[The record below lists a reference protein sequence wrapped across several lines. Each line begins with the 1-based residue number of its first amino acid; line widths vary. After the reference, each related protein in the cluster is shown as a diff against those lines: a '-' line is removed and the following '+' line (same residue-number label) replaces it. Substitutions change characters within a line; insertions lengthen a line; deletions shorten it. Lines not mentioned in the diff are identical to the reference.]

1 MFNTRN
7 SLVIIRYQSGELM
20 SYLAFDISKYH
31 DFKQVKDRFIH
42 HNQDLVTGISGSQK
56 SLTIAGFVWDQPD
69 QHLII
74 SHSNSQANRLALD
87 LESMLGSNNVAFF
100 PSNQLF
106 PHEEAYEPEVTAE
119 RVEVLGR
126 ILQQER
132 LIVVTS
138 WEAMQRRLIPPD
150 KFLKFV
156 IKLRLGF
163 EVSLSSILIQ
173 LAVMGYERVDLVQAI
188 GQFSHR
194 GDILD
199 VFPLNQDQPI
209 RLEFFGDEI
218 DSIRGFDINTQLS
231 SQNIESVSILPVR
244 EGLWHLEQFQ
254 MSVPL
259 IAEALAEQVK
269 HLENVGRIT
278 EAESLTNKIN
288 EALERLTDGHQ
299 LAGADQFLPWVQPEL
314 VAILDYMPDAKVILD
329 EPVRGRD
336 SYRLLFEETVEIFG
350 NFLEKGVVL
359 PKEQEIFLSLE
370 ELENRI
376 WSKQPWSFSLLAKSP
391 KGLAPTRTVTLPFKT
406 PPSFHSKIE
415 QLVDELNSRLR
426 NGWTIILAVSLKE
439 KARRLREI
447 LREHGISSSF
457 CIEGTDKPPERQS
470 IRIEVRDVETGLEW
484 LPGKLLLLTEIEI
497 YGRPKKRYQARFSEE
512 GVKLSSFTDLK
523 IGDYVVHIN
532 HGIGQYKGIDTLE
545 IAGGHR
551 DYLKIQYAGEDRL
564 FVPTDQINLLQKYIG
579 VEDAPPKLN
588 KLGGG
593 DWQKVKN
600 RVKESIR
607 DLAEEL
613 LDLYA
618 QREVTPGYE
627 FSTDTVWQHELEESF
642 YFEETP
648 DQLRAISEIK
658 KDMERP
664 KPMDRLLCGDVGY
677 GKTEVAMRAAFKAIM
692 DGKQVGVLVPTT
704 ILAQQHFLT
713 FRERFAGFPVNIK
726 LLSRFQT
733 TKEQNKVI
741 AGVLSGE
748 VDLLIGTHRL
758 LSVDVHFKDL
768 GLLIV
773 DEEQRF
779 GVVHKEKIKELR
791 KNVDVLTLTA
801 TPIPRTLHM
810 SLVGI
815 RDISLI
821 ETPPRDRYPIRTYVM
836 EYNEEVIR
844 EAIQRELDRQG
855 QVYFVYNRIETIEKM
870 AGYLQ
875 NLLPKAR
882 ITIAHGQLDEDQL
895 ERVMLD
901 FYDNEAD
908 ILVCTTIIETGLDIS
923 NVNTLIVYDADR
935 FGLAQ
940 LYQLRGRVGRSN
952 RIAHAYFC
960 YRKDKVLSENAEK
973 RLAAIRE
980 FTELGSGFKIA
991 MRDLEIRGA
1000 GNLLG
1005 PEQHGQIAS
1014 VGFELYCRLLDETI
1028 RERKGET
1035 APELPEPVV
1044 EIPVDAYIPDSYISD
1059 GKQKVDIYRKISG
1072 AGTVTLVDDI
1082 TAEIIDRFGT
1092 PPKPTVNL
1100 LDTAKLKAFA
1110 RELGFASITKER
1122 TEVIGKL
1129 HVGLGVDYEKILS
1142 ILQKYKSQ
1150 FRYQPGRPPV
1160 FRWKSVTS
1168 LDDLLKVILN
1178 CMAILK
1184 QQA

>member
-1 MFNTRN
+1 MR
-7 SLVIIRYQSGELM
+7 
-20 SYLAFDISKYH
+20 YLASYFSQQP
-31 DFKQVKDRFIH
+31 DFKQVKESFNRH
-42 HNQDLVTGISGSQK
+42 SQDLLTGVSGTQK
-56 SLTIAGFVWDQPD
+56 ALAIAGLIWDRPQKI
-69 QHLII
+69 LII
-74 SHSNSQANRLALD
+74 SYSNNQAGRLALD
-87 LESMLGSNNVAFF
+87 LENLVGSDYVAYF
-100 PSNQLF
+100 PSNQLL
-106 PHEEAYEPEVTAE
+106 PHEEAYEPEVTAQ

-126 ILQQER
+126 ILQQEH
-132 LIVVTS
+132 LVVVTS
-138 WEAMQRRLIPPD
+138 WEALQRRLIPPAN
-150 KFLKFV
+150 FAEF
-156 IKLRLGF
+156 IITLRLGT
-163 EVSLSSILIQ
+163 EMALTDLINR
-173 LAVMGYERVDLVQAI
+173 LTVMGYERVDLVQAA

-199 VFPLNQDQPI
+199 VFPLNQTQPI
-209 RLEFFGDEI
+209 RLEFFGDEV
-218 DSIRGFDINTQLS
+218 DSIRNFDADTQLS
-231 SQNIESVSILPVR
+231 TGNLESVSILPAR
-244 EGLWHLEQFQ
+244 EGLWRLEAFQ
-254 MSVPL
+254 ACVPVIEKAL
-259 IAEALAEQVK
+259 ADQVSRLENLGRIAEAEALA
-269 HLENVGRIT
+269 
-278 EAESLTNKIN
+278 NKIK
-288 EALERLTDGHQ
+288 EALERLAGGHQ
-299 LAGADQFLPWVQPEL
+299 LPGADQFLPWVEPGL
-314 VAILDYMPDAKVILD
+314 VSFLEYMGDARIILD

-336 SYRLLFEETVEIFG
+336 SYRLISEETASTFE
-350 NFLEKGVVL
+350 NFLAKGVVL

-376 WSKQPWSFSLLAKSP
+376 WPKHPWSLSLLTKTP
-391 KGLAPTRTVTLPFKT
+391 KGIAPTHTFTLPFKT
-406 PPSFHSKIE
+406 PPLFHSKIE
-415 QLVDELNSRLR
+415 KLVEEINVRLR
-426 NGWTIILAVSLKE
+426 GGWTIILAVSLKE
-439 KARRLREI
+439 KARRLREV
-447 LREHGISSSF
+447 LREHGIASSLSNK
-457 CIEGTDKPPERQS
+457 ESDALPEPRTVRVEVTDL
-470 IRIEVRDVETGLEW
+470 ETGLEW
-484 LPGKLLLLTEIEI
+484 LPGKLLLLTESEI
-497 YGRPKKRYQARFSEE
+497 YGRQRKRYQARFAEG

-523 IGDYVVHIN
+523 VGDYVVHIN
-532 HGIGQYKGIDTLE
+532 HGIGQYMGIETLE

-564 FVPTDQINLLQKYIG
+564 FVPTDQITMLQKYIG
-579 VEDAPPKLN
+579 VEDVPPKLN
-588 KLGGG
+588 KLGGT

-600 RVKESIR
+600 RVKESLR

-618 QREVTPGYE
+618 QREITPGHQY
-627 FSTDTVWQHELEESF
+627 SPDTVWQHEFEESF
-642 YFEETP
+642 FFEETP
-648 DQLRAISEIK
+648 DQLRAIAEIK
-658 KDMERP
+658 ADMERP

-726 LLSRFQT
+726 VLSRFQT
-733 TKEQNKVI
+733 AKEQSQVI
-741 AGVLSGE
+741 AGILSGE
-748 VDLLIGTHRL
+748 VDLVIGTHRL
-758 LSVDVHFKDL
+758 LSADVHFKDL
-768 GLLIV
+768 GLLII

-821 ETPPRDRYPIRTYVM
+821 ETPPQNRYPIRTYVM

-844 EAIQRELDRQG
+844 GAIQRELDRQG
-855 QVYFVYNRIETIEKM
+855 QVYFVYNRVETIEKM

-875 NLLPKAR
+875 NLVPKAR
-882 ITIAHGQLDEDQL
+882 IAIAHGQMDEDQL

-908 ILVCTTIIETGLDIS
+908 ILVCTTIIETGLDIA
-923 NVNTLIVYDADR
+923 NVNTLIVYDADK

-960 YRKDKVLSENAEK
+960 YRKDKTLSENAEK

-1005 PEQHGQIAS
+1005 PEQHGQIAAI
-1014 VGFELYCRLLDETI
+1014 GFELYCRLLDEAI
-1028 RERKGET
+1028 RERKGEIR
-1035 APELPEPVV
+1035 PELPEPVV
-1044 EIPVDAYIPDSYISD
+1044 EIPVDAYIPGDYIVD
-1059 GKQKVDIYRKISG
+1059 GKQKVDIYKKIAN
-1072 AGTVTLVDDI
+1072 AGTVQGVNDV

-1092 PPKPTVNL
+1092 PPPPVGNL
-1100 LDTAKLKAFA
+1100 LNIAKLKALA

-1122 TEVIGKL
+1122 SEIIGKL
-1129 HVGLGVDYEKILS
+1129 HVGLGVDYEKILI
-1142 ILQKYKSQ
+1142 ILQKYRNQ

-1160 FRWKSVTS
+1160 FRWKMNANMEE
-1168 LDDLLKVILN
+1168 LLKIIVNSLEL
-1178 CMAILK
+1178 LK
-1184 QQA
+1184 QGEEKL

>member
-1 MFNTRN
+1 MR
-7 SLVIIRYQSGELM
+7 
-20 SYLAFDISKYH
+20 YLASYFSQQP
-31 DFKQVKDRFIH
+31 DFKQVKEHFNR
-42 HNQDLVTGISGSQK
+42 NSQDLLTGVSGTQK
-56 SLTIAGFVWDQPD
+56 ALAIAGLVWDQP
-69 QHLII
+69 QKILII
-74 SHSNSQANRLALD
+74 SYSNNQASRLALD
-87 LESMLGSNNVAFF
+87 LENLIGSDYVAYF
-100 PSNQLF
+100 PSNQLL
-106 PHEEAYEPEVTAE
+106 PHEEAYEPEVTAQ

-132 LIVVTS
+132 LIVVTA
-138 WEAMQRRLIPPD
+138 WEALQRRLIPPAN
-150 KFLKFV
+150 FAEF
-156 IKLRLGF
+156 IITLRLGT
-163 EVSLSSILIQ
+163 EMALTDLINR
-173 LAVMGYERVDLVQAI
+173 LTVMGYERVDLVQAA
-188 GQFSHR
+188 GQFSQR

-199 VFPLNQDQPI
+199 VFPLNQSQPI
-209 RLEFFGDEI
+209 RLEFFVDEV
-218 DSIRGFDINTQLS
+218 DSIRNFDADTQLS
-231 SQNIESVSILPVR
+231 AGNLESVSILPAR
-244 EGLWHLEQFQ
+244 EGLWRLEQFQ
-254 MSVPL
+254 ACMPV
-259 IAEALAEQVK
+259 IEKDLAEQVSR
-269 HLENVGRIT
+269 LENLGRIA
-278 EAESLTNKIN
+278 EAEALTNKIN
-288 EALERLTDGHQ
+288 EALERLAGGHQ
-299 LAGADQFLPWVQPEL
+299 LPGADQFLPWVEPGL
-314 VAILDYMPDAKVILD
+314 VSFLEYMGDARIILD

-336 SYRLLFEETVEIFG
+336 SYRLISEETASTFE
-350 NFLEKGVVL
+350 NFLAKGVVL

-376 WSKQPWSFSLLAKSP
+376 WPKHPWSLSLLAKTP
-391 KGLAPTRTVTLPFKT
+391 KGIVPTHTLTLPFKT
-406 PPSFHSKIE
+406 PPLFHSKIE
-415 QLVDELNSRLR
+415 KLVEEINLRLR
-426 NGWTIILAVSLKE
+426 GGWTIILAVSLKE

-447 LREHGISSSF
+447 LREHGISSSLSNKE
-457 CIEGTDKPPERQS
+457 IDELPEPRTV
-470 IRIEVRDVETGLEW
+470 RIEVTDLETGLEW
-484 LPGKLLLLTEIEI
+484 HPGKLLILTESEI
-497 YGRPKKRYQARFSEE
+497 YGRQKKRYQARFAE
-512 GVKLSSFTDLK
+512 GGAKLSSFTDLK
-523 IGDYVVHIN
+523 VGDYVVHIN
-532 HGIGQYKGIDTLE
+532 HGIGQYMGIETLE

-564 FVPTDQINLLQKYIG
+564 FVPTDQITMLQKYIG
-579 VEDAPPKLN
+579 VEDLPPKLN
-588 KLGGG
+588 KLGGT

-618 QREVTPGYE
+618 QREITPGHQY
-627 FSTDTVWQHELEESF
+627 SPDTVWQHEFEESF
-642 YFEETP
+642 FFEETP
-648 DQLRAISEIK
+648 DQLRAIAEIK
-658 KDMERP
+658 ADMERP

-726 LLSRFQT
+726 VLSRFQT
-733 TKEQNKVI
+733 AKEQSQVI
-741 AGVLSGE
+741 AGILSGE
-748 VDLLIGTHRL
+748 VDLVIGTHRL
-758 LSVDVHFKDL
+758 LSTDVHFKDL
-768 GLLIV
+768 GLLII

-779 GVVHKEKIKELR
+779 GVVHKEKIKEMR

-821 ETPPRDRYPIRTYVM
+821 ETPPQDRYPIRTYVM

-844 EAIQRELDRQG
+844 GAIQRELDRQG
-855 QVYFVYNRIETIEKM
+855 QVYFVYNRVETIEKM

-875 NLLPKAR
+875 NLLPRAR
-882 ITIAHGQLDEDQL
+882 IAIAHGQMDEDQL

-908 ILVCTTIIETGLDIS
+908 ILVCTTIIETGLDIA

-935 FGLAQ
+935 FGLSQ

-960 YRKDKVLSENAEK
+960 YRKDKTLSENAEK

-1005 PEQHGQIAS
+1005 PEQHGQIAAI
-1014 VGFELYCRLLDETI
+1014 GFELYCRLLDEAI
-1028 RERKGET
+1028 RERKGEIR
-1035 APELPEPVV
+1035 PELPEPVV
-1044 EIPVDAYIPDSYISD
+1044 EIPVDAYIPGDYIVD
-1059 GKQKVDIYRKISG
+1059 GKQKVDIYKKIAG
-1072 AGTVTLVDDI
+1072 VGTVEGVNDI

-1092 PPKPTVNL
+1092 PPTPVVNL
-1100 LDTAKLKAFA
+1100 LNIAKLKALA

-1122 TEVIGKL
+1122 SEIIGKL
-1129 HVGLGVDYEKILS
+1129 HVGLGVDYEKILI
-1142 ILQKYKSQ
+1142 ILQKYRNQ

-1160 FRWKSVTS
+1160 FRWKMSAN
-1168 LDDLLKVILN
+1168 LEELLKMITNSLEL
-1178 CMAILK
+1178 LK
-1184 QQA
+1184 QGEERL

>member
-1 MFNTRN
+1 MR
-7 SLVIIRYQSGELM
+7 
-20 SYLAFDISKYH
+20 YLASYFSQQP
-31 DFKQVKDRFIH
+31 DFKQVKEHFNR
-42 HNQDLVTGISGSQK
+42 NSQDLLTGVSGTQK
-56 SLTIAGFVWDQPD
+56 ALAIAGLVWDQP
-69 QHLII
+69 QKILII
-74 SHSNSQANRLALD
+74 SYSNNQASRLALD
-87 LESMLGSNNVAFF
+87 LENLIGSDYVAYF
-100 PSNQLF
+100 PSNQLL
-106 PHEEAYEPEVTAE
+106 PHEEAYEPEVTAQ

-132 LIVVTS
+132 LIVVTA
-138 WEAMQRRLIPPD
+138 WEALQRRLIPPAN
-150 KFLKFV
+150 FAEF
-156 IKLRLGF
+156 IITLRLGT
-163 EVSLSSILIQ
+163 EMALTDLINR
-173 LAVMGYERVDLVQAI
+173 LTVMGYERVDLVQAA
-188 GQFSHR
+188 GQFSQR

-199 VFPLNQDQPI
+199 VFPLNQSQPI
-209 RLEFFGDEI
+209 RLEFFGDEV
-218 DSIRGFDINTQLS
+218 DSIRNFDADTQLS
-231 SQNIESVSILPVR
+231 AGNLESVSILPAR
-244 EGLWHLEQFQ
+244 EGLWRLEQFQ
-254 MSVPL
+254 ACMPV
-259 IAEALAEQVK
+259 IEKDLAEQVSR
-269 HLENVGRIT
+269 LENLGRIA
-278 EAESLTNKIN
+278 EAEALTNKIN
-288 EALERLTDGHQ
+288 EALERLAGGHQ
-299 LAGADQFLPWVQPEL
+299 LPGADQFLPWVEPGL
-314 VAILDYMPDAKVILD
+314 VSFLEYMGDARIILD

-336 SYRLLFEETVEIFG
+336 SYRLISEETASTFE
-350 NFLEKGVVL
+350 NFLAKGVVL

-376 WSKQPWSFSLLAKSP
+376 WPKHPWSLSLLAKTP
-391 KGLAPTRTVTLPFKT
+391 KGIVPTHTLTLPFKT
-406 PPSFHSKIE
+406 PPLFHSKIE
-415 QLVDELNSRLR
+415 KLVEEINLRLR
-426 NGWTIILAVSLKE
+426 GGWTIILAVSLKE

-447 LREHGISSSF
+447 LREHGISSSLSNKE
-457 CIEGTDKPPERQS
+457 IDELPEPRTV
-470 IRIEVRDVETGLEW
+470 RIEVTDLETGLEW
-484 LPGKLLLLTEIEI
+484 HPGKLLILTESEI
-497 YGRPKKRYQARFSEE
+497 YGRQKKRYQARFAE
-512 GVKLSSFTDLK
+512 GGAKLSSFTDLK
-523 IGDYVVHIN
+523 VGDYVVHIN
-532 HGIGQYKGIDTLE
+532 HGIGQYMGIETLE

-564 FVPTDQINLLQKYIG
+564 FVPTDQITMLQKYIG
-579 VEDAPPKLN
+579 VEDLPPKLN
-588 KLGGG
+588 KLGGT

-618 QREVTPGYE
+618 QREITPGHQY
-627 FSTDTVWQHELEESF
+627 SPDTVWQHEFEESF
-642 YFEETP
+642 FFEETP
-648 DQLRAISEIK
+648 DQLRAIAEIK
-658 KDMERP
+658 ADMERP

-726 LLSRFQT
+726 VLSRFQT
-733 TKEQNKVI
+733 AKEQSQVI
-741 AGVLSGE
+741 AGILSGE
-748 VDLLIGTHRL
+748 VDLVIGTHRL
-758 LSVDVHFKDL
+758 LSTDVHFKDL
-768 GLLIV
+768 GLLII

-779 GVVHKEKIKELR
+779 GVVHKEKIKEMR

-821 ETPPRDRYPIRTYVM
+821 ETPPQDRYPIRTYVM

-844 EAIQRELDRQG
+844 GAIQRELDRQG
-855 QVYFVYNRIETIEKM
+855 QVYFVYNRVETIEKM

-875 NLLPKAR
+875 NLLPRAR
-882 ITIAHGQLDEDQL
+882 IAIAHGQMDEDQL

-908 ILVCTTIIETGLDIS
+908 ILVCTTIIETGLDIA

-935 FGLAQ
+935 FGLSQ

-960 YRKDKVLSENAEK
+960 YRKDKTLSENAEK

-1005 PEQHGQIAS
+1005 PEQHGQIAAI
-1014 VGFELYCRLLDETI
+1014 GFELYCRLLDEAI
-1028 RERKGET
+1028 RERKGEIR
-1035 APELPEPVV
+1035 PELPEPVV
-1044 EIPVDAYIPDSYISD
+1044 EIPVDAYIPGDYIVD
-1059 GKQKVDIYRKISG
+1059 GKQKVDIYKKIAG
-1072 AGTVTLVDDI
+1072 VGTVEGVNDI

-1092 PPKPTVNL
+1092 PPTPVVNL
-1100 LDTAKLKAFA
+1100 LNIAKLKALA

-1122 TEVIGKL
+1122 SEIIGKL
-1129 HVGLGVDYEKILS
+1129 HVGLGVDYEKILI
-1142 ILQKYKSQ
+1142 ILQKYRNQ

-1160 FRWKSVTS
+1160 FRWKMSAN
-1168 LDDLLKVILN
+1168 LEELLKMITNSLEL
-1178 CMAILK
+1178 LK
-1184 QQA
+1184 QGEERL